1 MKKIALIVGCAALIG
16 AFSITAPSPSWAAEC
31 NEQCQVE
38 KAAKKAAKKVKK
50 AEKKGS
56 QAIAVP
62 TIIEKPNKKVA
73 EEAAKKAAD
82 AAKKAAHELKKAAN
96 KAGKEVKKLLK

>member
-1 MKKIALIVGCAALIG
+1 MNMKKIALIVGCAALIG

-62 TIIEKPNKKVA
+62 KLDKPINK
-73 EEAAKKAAD
+73 
-82 AAKKAAHELKKAAN
+82 
-96 KAGKEVKKLLK
+96 

>member
-1 MKKIALIVGCAALIG
+1 MNMKKIALIVGCAALIG

-56 QAIAVP
+56 QAIA
-62 TIIEKPNKKVA
+62 
-73 EEAAKKAAD
+73 
-82 AAKKAAHELKKAAN
+82 AHELKKAAN